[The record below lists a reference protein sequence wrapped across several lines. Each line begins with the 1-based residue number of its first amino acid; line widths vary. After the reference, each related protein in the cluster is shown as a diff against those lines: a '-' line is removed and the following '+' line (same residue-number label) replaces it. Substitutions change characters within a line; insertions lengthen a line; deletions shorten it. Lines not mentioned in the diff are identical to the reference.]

1 MRKQLIQLRDEMK
14 KNGIDVYL
22 IPTSDFHGSEYV
34 GDYFKCREYISGFT
48 GSAGTLVVSGQD
60 ACLWTDGRY
69 FLQAGTQLKDSGIR
83 LMKMG
88 EPGVPTLSAYL
99 QRVLGPGM
107 VLGYD
112 GRCIMELQAKLFRQ
126 IVLNRKASIRSD
138 LDLAGKVWSQRPPMS
153 MEPPWILDPAY
164 AGKTRKEKIRE
175 IRELLQ
181 EKKADVLLMA
191 SLCDICWLL
200 NVRGNDVACTP
211 VVLSYLTL
219 TADQVVWYVQDCVSM
234 PIRQDLAGDGVIL
247 RPYEKIFEDL
257 EDLAGG
263 TRVYYDP
270 RMSSD
275 ALVSSIP
282 DSCVKIEGDNP
293 TLLKKAVKN
302 PVEVENERKAHIKD
316 GVALT
321 RFIYWLKKN
330 AGKKTITEISAGEK
344 VRVLREDQGHFVEDS
359 FEPIIAYG
367 QHGAIVH
374 YSAVPETDIPL
385 EAEGFVLADT
395 GGHYLEGTTDVT
407 RTISLGPL
415 TSEEKKA
422 YTLVLRGH
430 VDLAA
435 SRFLYGCTGQ
445 SLDSLA
451 RTPLWDHQYD
461 YNHGTGHGVG
471 YLLSVHEDPN
481 GFRYRSSPNGQN
493 QCVLEEGM
501 ITSDEP
507 GLYLE
512 GKFGVR
518 IENLIVCKKDHTN
531 GFGRF
536 LCFET
541 LTMAPYDR
549 DAILVDMLSEKEI
562 DWIDRYHETV
572 YQKIGPLLSE
582 EERAWLREETR
593 PLHA

>member
-1 MRKQLIQLRDEMK
+1 MRRQLVQLRDEMK
-14 KNGIDVYL
+14 KKGIDVYL

-34 GDYFKCREYISGFT
+34 GDYFKCREYVSGFT
-48 GSAGTLVVSGQD
+48 GSAGTLVVCERD

-69 FLQAGTQLKDSGIR
+69 FLQARDQLKDSGIR

-88 EPGVPTLSAYL
+88 QAGVPTLNAYL
-99 QRVLGPGM
+99 NRILEPGM
-107 VLGYD
+107 TLAYD
-112 GRCIMELQAKLFRQ
+112 GRCVMEYQAKMFRS
-126 IVLNRKASIRSD
+126 IVFNNKARIRSD
-138 LDLAGKVWSQRPPMS
+138 LDLVGNIWAHRPPMS
-153 MEPPWILDPAY
+153 MEPPWLLDTVY
-164 AGKTRKEKIRE
+164 AGQTRKEKIRE
-175 IRELLQ
+175 IRNLTR
-181 EKKADVLLMA
+181 EKHADLLLMA

-211 VVLSYLTL
+211 VVLSYLIL
-219 TADQVVWYVQDCVSM
+219 TREDVVWYVQDCVS
-234 PIRQDLAGDGVIL
+234 PQIRRELTRDGVIL
-247 RPYEKIFEDL
+247 RPYEKVFDDL
-257 EDLAGG
+257 KCLPDAC
-263 TRVYYDP
+263 RVYYDP
-270 RMSSD
+270 RMVSD
-275 ALVSSIP
+275 TLVSSIP
-282 DSCVKIEGDNP
+282 DSCLKVEGDNP

-330 AGKKTITEISAGEK
+330 AGKKTITEMSAAEK
-344 VRVLREDQGHFVEDS
+344 VHALRASQEHFVEDS
-359 FEPIIAYG
+359 FEAIIAYG
-367 QHGAIVH
+367 HHGAIVH
-374 YSAVPETDIPL
+374 YSAGPETDIPL
-385 EAEGFVLADT
+385 EARGFVLADT

-415 TSEEKKA
+415 TREEKEA

-435 SRFLYGCTGQ
+435 SGFLHGCTGQ

-451 RTPLWDHQYD
+451 RTPLWDHKYD

-471 YLLSVHEDPN
+471 YLLSVHENPN
-481 GFRYRSSPNGQN
+481 GFRYRPSSEGQS

-501 ITSDEP
+501 ITSNEP

-512 GKFGVR
+512 GKFGIR

-531 GFGRF
+531 GFGSF

-549 DAILVDMLSEKEI
+549 DAILVEMLTEKEI
-562 DWIDRYHETV
+562 KWINSYHETV
-572 YQKIGPLLSE
+572 YQKVGPLLGQ

-593 PLHA
+593 PL